1 MFTSPA
7 WLEPRTAYV
16 HIPFCGHHCG
26 YCDFAVTAG
35 RDHLIE
41 PYLDALTLEL
51 ERLGSPRPVE
61 SLFLGGGTPTY
72 LTAEQLDRLFAQLD
86 RWLPRVGSE
95 PEVSIESTPESLT
108 AEKAKV
114 LAAHGVNR
122 VSIGVQSFQAHLLTA
137 LDRRHGIADIPRAV
151 DAVRKHLPVLSFDL
165 IFAAPGQTNAEWD
178 RDLEAALSFAP
189 DHLSLYGLTY
199 ETGTPLWKD
208 RKRGALKVVGEEE
221 ELSFYR
227 RGIERLTAAGFEHY
241 EVSNFALPGRQS
253 IHNRRYWANEAY
265 YGLGVG
271 AARYVEGSRELN
283 TRDIVAYIAKLTA
296 GDDPTFQRETL
307 GPRERAFETIAVQ
320 LRRSEG
326 IGRKSFR
333 IQTGF
338 DVDDLTGDRIA
349 FLVEQGLLEA
359 TADSLR
365 LTSRGREL
373 ADGVT
378 ADLMK
383 SLLTQHEPKA
393 SATDV

>member
-1 MFTSPA
+1 MPILPA

-16 HIPFCGHHCG
+16 HIPFCGHQCG

-41 PYLDALTLEL
+41 PYLAALTIEL
-51 ERLGSPRPVE
+51 ERLGSPQSVE

-72 LTAEQLDRLFAQLD
+72 LSAEQLDRLFVQLD
-86 RWLPRVGSE
+86 RWLPRVGPT

-108 AEKAKV
+108 AEKAIV

-122 VSIGVQSFQAHLLTA
+122 VSIGVQSFQAHLLEA
-137 LDRRHGIADIPRAV
+137 LDRRHGVADIPRAV
-151 DAVRKHLPVLSFDL
+151 EAVRKHLPVLSFDL
-165 IFAAPGQTNAEWD
+165 IFAAPGQTAAEWD
-178 RDLEAALSFAP
+178 QDLETALSFAP

-208 RKRGALKVVGEEE
+208 RRKGVLKVVCEED
-221 ELSFYR
+221 ELQFYR
-227 RGIERLTAAGFEHY
+227 TGIERLTAAGFEHY
-241 EVSNFALPGRQS
+241 EVSNFARLGRRS

-265 YGLGVG
+265 HGLGVG
-271 AARYVEGSRELN
+271 AARYVHGSRELN

-307 GPRERAFETIAVQ
+307 EPRERAFETIAVQ

-326 IGRKSFR
+326 ILCEPFR
-333 IQTGF
+333 GQTGYA
-338 DVDDLTGDRIA
+338 VEDLIGSRLG
-349 FLVEQGLLEA
+349 FLVEQGLLESSA
-359 TADSLR
+359 EAIR
-365 LTSRGREL
+365 LTPRGREL

-378 ADLMK
+378 TDL
-383 SLLTQHEPKA
+383 LKA
-393 SATDV
+393 QRA